1 MQAKGEKNTVVKKK
15 KEKRGSTASVLAIS
29 QRVESRL
36 ITVTV
41 NHHKKTKVPSYLYFA
56 NMIF

>member
-15 KEKRGSTASVLAIS
+15 KEKRGSTVSVLAIS

-41 NHHKKTKVPSYLYFA
+41 NHYKKTKVPSYLYFA